1 MARLYTFSS
10 FFFPRRAGG
19 APLGLQRNDISPREV
34 KMRIP
39 TMFALSILLA
49 ASLCVAQTVPPSSV
63 PKPVPGFDLT
73 AMDKTSDPC
82 VDFYQYSCGNWMKNN
97 PIPAD
102 KSRWGRFNALA
113 EQNLFVLRD
122 ILEKAEAPG
131 QHSALEQKVGDYY
144 AACMDEATVEKKG
157 AAPLQPEM
165 QRLAAI
171 KSKQEIIPQVANMHR
186 NGIQALFAFYS
197 MPDMHDSTLTIANLD
212 QGGISL
218 PDRDYYIK
226 DDAKSVETRQKY
238 QEHVQKMFE
247 LAGDKPD
254 VAAAEAKIV
263 LTVETGLAK
272 AAMDRTERRDPRKRD
287 HMMQATEIAAAAPN
301 FELIQYF
308 ADNGSPKFTSL
319 NVGNPDFFKAV
330 NEQLSAVSL
339 DDWKTYLR
347 WRTLDT
353 YAPGLSKAFV
363 DEDFQF
369 KGAYMAGQKEIEP
382 RWKRCVRSTDRSLGM
397 ALGELYVDKVFGPD
411 NKVRTAKMVQ
421 AIEQAMHTDIGQLTW
436 MSDTTKQQA
445 YTKLQAIVN
454 NVGYPDKWRDYSSVV
469 VTRGDYAGNVTRA
482 AAFEVQRQYNKIQK
496 PTDRKDWTMTPPTVN
511 AYYRPPMND
520 INFPAGI
527 LQPPFFG
534 TNMDDA
540 VNFGAI
546 GVVIGHELTH
556 GFDDQGRKYDAVGN
570 LTDWWTAEDAKK
582 FEERANCT
590 TEEYSSFVAVKDD
603 KGEVLLNGKLTLGEN
618 TADNGG
624 LKLAYMALMNMIG
637 NTPVKPIDG
646 YTPQQRF
653 FLAFSQ
659 IWCENV
665 TPQQARV
672 YAITDPHSPGRWRA
686 NGAVQNSAAFQEA
699 FGCKAGQPM
708 VREPACRVW

>member
-1 MARLYTFSS
+1 ML
-10 FFFPRRAGG
+10 
-19 APLGLQRNDISPREV
+19 
-34 KMRIP
+34 
-39 TMFALSILLA
+39 FAAILS
-49 ASLCVAQTVPPSSV
+49 VAQTAPPASEF
-63 PKPVPGFDLT
+63 PKQIPGFDLT
-73 AMDKTSDPC
+73 AMDKTADPC

-97 PIPAD
+97 PIPPD
-102 KSRWGRFNALA
+102 KSRWGRFNALD
-113 EQNLFVLRD
+113 EHNLYVLRD

-131 QHSALEQKVGDYY
+131 QHSAIEQKVGDYY
-144 AACMDEATVEKKG
+144 AACMDEATIEKKG

-165 QRLAAI
+165 ERIAAI
-171 KSKQEIIPQVANMHR
+171 KSKQQVIPQVASMHR
-186 NGIQALFAFYS
+186 DGISALFAFYS
-197 MPDMHDSTLTIANLD
+197 MPDMHDSSLTIANLD

-218 PDRDYYIK
+218 PDRDYYLK

-254 VAAAEAKIV
+254 AAAAEAKTV
-263 LTVETGLAK
+263 LAIETGLAK
-272 AAMDRTERRDPRKRD
+272 AAMDRTERRDPKKRD
-287 HMMQATEIAAAAPN
+287 HMMQVTEIAAAAPN
-301 FELIQYF
+301 FQLTEYF

-330 NEQLSAVSL
+330 NDQLNAVSL

-363 DEDFQF
+363 DEDFEF
-369 KGAYMAGQKEIEP
+369 KSNYMSGQKEIEP
-382 RWKRCVRSTDRSLGM
+382 RWKRCVRSTDRQLGM

-411 NKVRTAKMVQ
+411 NKARTVKMVQ
-421 AIEQAMHTDIGQLTW
+421 AIEQAMNTDIGQLTW

-454 NVGYPDKWRDYSSVV
+454 NIGYPDKWRDYSTVV
-469 VTRGDYAGNVTRA
+469 VARDDYAGNVQRA

-496 PTDRKDWTMTPPTVN
+496 PTDRKDWGMTPPTVN
-511 AYYRPPMND
+511 AYYRASMND

-527 LQPPFFG
+527 LQPPFYG
-534 TNMDDA
+534 TTMDDA
-540 VNFGAI
+540 VNYGAI

-570 LTDWWTAEDAKK
+570 LTDWWTAEDGKK
-582 FEERANCT
+582 FEERADCT
-590 TEEYSSFVAVKDD
+590 AEEYSSFVAVKDD
-603 KGEVLLNGKLTLGEN
+603 KGQVHVNGKLTLGEN

-624 LKLAYMALMNMIG
+624 LKLAYMALMNILAS
-637 NTPVKPIDG
+637 TPEKPIDG

-653 FLAFSQ
+653 FIAYGQ
-659 IWCENV
+659 IWCQNV
-665 TPQQARV
+665 TSQQARV
-672 YAITDPHSPGRWRA
+672 LAITDPHSPGRWRV

-699 FGCKAGQPM
+699 FSCKAGQPM

>member
-1 MARLYTFSS
+1 
-10 FFFPRRAGG
+10 
-19 APLGLQRNDISPREV
+19 
-34 KMRIP
+34 MRIP

-49 ASLCVAQTVPPSSV
+49 GSLCVAQTASSSSA

-73 AMDKTSDPC
+73 AMDKTADPC

-113 EQNLFVLRD
+113 EQNLYVLRD
-122 ILEKAEAPG
+122 ILDKAEAPG
-131 QHSALEQKVGDYY
+131 QHTATEQKVGDYY

-157 AAPLQPEM
+157 ATPLEPEM
-165 QRLAAI
+165 QRIAAI
-171 KSKQEIIPQVANMHR
+171 KTKQEITSEVANMHR
-186 NGIQALFAFYS
+186 NGTPALFAFYS

-218 PDRDYYIK
+218 PDRDYYLK
-226 DDAKSVETRQKY
+226 DDAKSVETRQKF

-254 VAAAEAKIV
+254 VAAAEAKTV
-263 LTVETGLAK
+263 LAVETGLAK

-287 HMMQATEIAAAAPN
+287 HMMQVTEIAAAAPN
-301 FELIQYF
+301 FQLTEYF

-330 NEQLSAVSL
+330 NEQLNAVSL

-347 WRTLDT
+347 WRMLDHG
-353 YAPGLSKAFV
+353 APTLSKAFV

-369 KGAYMAGQKEIEP
+369 KGAYMAGTKEIEP
-382 RWKRCVRSTDRSLGM
+382 RWKRCVRSTDRELGM

-411 NKVRTAKMVQ
+411 EKARTVKMVQ
-421 AIEQAMHTDIGQLTW
+421 AIEQAMHEDLGQLTW
-436 MSDTTKQQA
+436 MSDATKQQA
-445 YTKLQAIVN
+445 YKKLQAIVN
-454 NVGYPDKWRDYSSVV
+454 NVGYPDKWRDYSAVV
-469 VTRGDYAGNVTRA
+469 VTRDDYTGNVTRA
-482 AAFEVQRQYNKIQK
+482 AAFEVQRQYKKIQN

-527 LQPPFFG
+527 LQPPFYG

-590 TEEYSSFVAVKDD
+590 AEEYSSFVAVKDD
-603 KGEVLLNGKLTLGEN
+603 KGEVHLNGKLTLGEN

-637 NTPVKPIDG
+637 NTPVKRIDG

-653 FLAFSQ
+653 FIAFAQ

-686 NGAVQNSAAFQEA
+686 NGAAQNSAAFQEA
-699 FGCKAGQPM
+699 FGCKAGQHM